1 MYEGVLKPWFGTRP
15 VFYSSHAEPYRPQEN
30 HDNLH
35 REHFY
40 MSKSFSA
47 QNVNSFLTL
56 NNGVHMNI
64 NEDGIFMDEG
74 FRV

>member
-1 MYEGVLKPWFGTRP
+1 M
-15 VFYSSHAEPYRPQEN
+15 FYSSHAKPYRPQEN

-40 MSKSFSA
+40 TSESFSA
-47 QNVNSFLTL
+47 QNGNMFITF

-64 NEDGIFMDEG
+64 NEDGIFMDKG

>member
-1 MYEGVLKPWFGTRP
+1 MC
-15 VFYSSHAEPYRPQEN
+15 YSSHAKPYRPQEN
-30 HDNLH
+30 HENLH

-40 MSKSFSA
+40 TSKFFSA
-47 QNVNSFLTL
+47 QKAFITF